1 MMNFVQL
8 RERVLLIEDDP
19 NIRECYRL
27 IIDNSKKFS
36 VVGTYDSYEEAARLI
51 PKLKPGIIL
60 MDIGLPGLNGI
71 EATRKIKTENPF
83 IEIIIV
89 SVYEDTEY
97 VFNALKSGASGYIS
111 KSSNYMELVNALEEI
126 SKGGAPM
133 SSRIARMLVEDLH
146 INTINNPL
154 AARETTILKLVS
166 EGKTYTQ
173 IGEELMISKET
184 VKTHLRNIYRKLH
197 VNKKSEA
204 IEMGRSQKYI

>member
-1 MMNFVQL
+1 MSFVQL
-8 RERVLLIEDDP
+8 RERVLLIEDDLE
-19 NIRECYRL
+19 IRESYRL

-36 VVGTYDSYEEAARLI
+36 VVGTFSSYEEAAKLI
-51 PKLKPGIIL
+51 QKLKPGIIL

-83 IEIIIV
+83 VEIVIV
-89 SVYEDTEY
+89 SVYEDTEF

-111 KSSNYMELVNALEEI
+111 KSSNYLELVNALEEI

-146 INTINNPL
+146 INTVDNPL
-154 AARETTILKLVS
+154 AARETVILKLVS

-173 IGEELMISKET
+173 IGEELSISKET

-204 IEMGRSQKYI
+204 IEMGRSQKFI